1 MEMKL
6 TPRFY
11 QNGERVFG
19 PGVAE
24 LLKRVQEHRSLRAA
38 AFSMEMAYSK
48 AWQIIRTAEDGFG
61 CKLLNSTIGGRN
73 GGGAVLTPEARRLLA
88 AYDAYVADI
97 TAYSQGKFEEAFGFY
112 RELSPGEKTE

>member
-24 LLKRVQEHRSLRAA
+24 LLKRVQEHHSLRAA

-61 CKLLNSTIGGRN
+61 CKLLSSTIGGRH
-73 GGGAVLTPEARRLLA
+73 GGGSVLTPEGERILN
-88 AYDAYVADI
+88 AYERFAADI
-97 TAYSQGKFEEAFGFY
+97 NAYSQERFQENFRDLVEQ
-112 RELSPGEKTE
+112 P

>member
-24 LLKRVQEHRSLRAA
+24 LLKGVQEHHSLRAA

-61 CKLLNSTIGGRN
+61 CKLLSSTIGGRH
-73 GGGAVLTPEARRLLA
+73 GGGAVLTPEGERILN
-88 AYDAYVADI
+88 AYERFAADI
-97 TAYSQGKFEEAFGFY
+97 NAYSQERFQENFRDLVEQ
-112 RELSPGEKTE
+112 P

>member
-24 LLKRVQEHRSLRAA
+24 LLKRVQEHHSLRAA

-61 CKLLNSTIGGRN
+61 CKLLISTIGGRH
-73 GGGAVLTPEARRLLA
+73 GGGAVLTPEGERILN
-88 AYDAYVADI
+88 AYERFAADI
-97 TAYSQGKFEEAFGFY
+97 NAYSQERFQENFRDLVEQ
-112 RELSPGEKTE
+112 P

>member
-61 CKLLNSTIGGRN
+61 CKLLSSTIGGRH
-73 GGGAVLTPEARRLLA
+73 GGGAVLMPEGERILN
-88 AYDAYVADI
+88 AYERFAADI
-97 TAYSQGKFEEAFGFY
+97 NAYSQERFQENFRDLVEQ
-112 RELSPGEKTE
+112 P

>member
-61 CKLLNSTIGGRN
+61 CKLLSSTIGGRH
-73 GGGAVLTPEARRLLA
+73 GGGAVLTPEGERILN
-88 AYDAYVADI
+88 AYERFAADI
-97 TAYSQGKFEEAFGFY
+97 NAYSQERFQENFRNLVEQ
-112 RELSPGEKTE
+112 P

>member
-61 CKLLNSTIGGRN
+61 CKLLSSTIGGRH
-73 GGGAVLTPEARRLLA
+73 GGGAVLTPEGDRILN
-88 AYDAYVADI
+88 AYERFAADI
-97 TAYSQGKFEEAFGFY
+97 NAYSQERFQENFRDLVEQ
-112 RELSPGEKTE
+112 P

>member
-38 AFSMEMAYSK
+38 AFSLEMAYSK

-61 CKLLNSTIGGRN
+61 CKLLSSTIGGRH
-73 GGGAVLTPEARRLLA
+73 GGGAVLTPEGERILN
-88 AYDAYVADI
+88 AYERFAADI
-97 TAYSQGKFEEAFGFY
+97 NAYSQERFQENFRDLVEQ
-112 RELSPGEKTE
+112 P

>member
-24 LLKRVQEHRSLRAA
+24 LLKRVQEHHSLRAA
-38 AFSMEMAYSK
+38 ALSMEMAYSK
-48 AWQIIRTAEDGFG
+48 AWRIIRTAEDGFG
-61 CKLLNSTIGGRN
+61 CKLLSSTIGGRH
-73 GGGAVLTPEARRLLA
+73 GGGAVLTPEGERILS
-88 AYDAYVADI
+88 AYERFAADI
-97 TAYSQGKFEEAFGFY
+97 NAYSQEQFQEAFRGWV
-112 RELSPGEKTE
+112 EQP

>member
-61 CKLLNSTIGGRN
+61 CKLLSSTIGGRH
-73 GGGAVLTPEARRLLA
+73 GAKLA
-88 AYDAYVADI
+88 EMVTSASAAA
-97 TAYSQGKFEEAFGFY
+97 TAAAQC
-112 RELSPGEKTE
+112 

>member
-11 QNGERVFG
+11 QNGARVFG

-24 LLKRVQEHRSLRAA
+24 LLKRVQEHHSLRAA
-38 AFSMEMAYSK
+38 ALSMEMAYSK

-61 CKLLNSTIGGRN
+61 CKLLSSTIGGRH
-73 GGGAVLTPEARRLLA
+73 GGGAVLTPEGERILS
-88 AYDAYVADI
+88 AYERFAADI
-97 TAYSQGKFEEAFGFY
+97 NAYSQERFQENFRDLVEQ
-112 RELSPGEKTE
+112 P

>member
-24 LLKRVQEHRSLRAA
+24 LLKRVQEHHSLRAA

-48 AWQIIRTAEDGFG
+48 AWQIIRTA
-61 CKLLNSTIGGRN
+61 GGRLWLQASQLHDRRPPRRRRSADA
-73 GGGAVLTPEARRLLA
+73 GGR
-88 AYDAYVADI
+88 
-97 TAYSQGKFEEAFGFY
+97 TAS
-112 RELSPGEKTE
+112 

>member
-11 QNGERVFG
+11 QNGARVFG

-24 LLKRVQEHRSLRAA
+24 LLKRVQEHHSLRAA
-38 AFSMEMAYSK
+38 ALSMEMAYSK

-61 CKLLNSTIGGRN
+61 CKLLNSTIGGRH
-73 GGGAVLTPEARRLLA
+73 GGGAVLTPEGEEILSAYERFA
-88 AYDAYVADI
+88 AEIGD
-97 TAYSQGKFEEAFGFY
+97 YSQACFREAFRDWID
-112 RELSPGEKTE
+112 RE

>member
-24 LLKRVQEHRSLRAA
+24 LLKRVQEHHSLRAA

-61 CKLLNSTIGGRN
+61 CKLLSSPIGGRH
-73 GGGAVLTPEARRLLA
+73 GGGAVLTPEGERILN
-88 AYDAYVADI
+88 AYERFAADI
-97 TAYSQGKFEEAFGFY
+97 NAYSQERFQENFRDLVEQ
-112 RELSPGEKTE
+112 P

>member
-24 LLKRVQEHRSLRAA
+24 LLKRVQEHHSLRAA
-38 AFSMEMAYSK
+38 ALSMEMAYSK

-61 CKLLNSTIGGRN
+61 CKLLSSTIGGRH
-73 GGGAVLTPEARRLLA
+73 GGGAVLTPEGERILS
-88 AYDAYVADI
+88 AYERFAADI
-97 TAYSQGKFEEAFGFY
+97 NAYSQERFQEAFQGWV
-112 RELSPGEKTE
+112 EQP

>member
-24 LLKRVQEHRSLRAA
+24 LLKRVQEHHSLRAA

-61 CKLLNSTIGGRN
+61 CKLLSSTIGGRH
-73 GGGAVLTPEARRLLA
+73 GGGAVLTPEGERILN
-88 AYDAYVADI
+88 AYERFAGDI
-97 TAYSQGKFEEAFGFY
+97 NAYSQERFQENFRDLVEQ
-112 RELSPGEKTE
+112 P

>member
-61 CKLLNSTIGGRN
+61 CKLLSSTIGGRH
-73 GGGAVLTPEARRLLA
+73 GGGAVLTPEGERILN
-88 AYDAYVADI
+88 AYERFAADI
-97 TAYSQGKFEEAFGFY
+97 NAYSQERFQENFRDLVEQ
-112 RELSPGEKTE
+112 P

>member
-61 CKLLNSTIGGRN
+61 CELLSSTIGGRH
-73 GGGAVLTPEARRLLA
+73 GGGAVLTPEGERILN
-88 AYDAYVADI
+88 AYERFAADI
-97 TAYSQGKFEEAFGFY
+97 NAYSQERFQENFRDLVEQ
-112 RELSPGEKTE
+112 P

>member
-24 LLKRVQEHRSLRAA
+24 LLKRVQEHHSLRAA

-61 CKLLNSTIGGRN
+61 CKLLSSTIGGC
-73 GGGAVLTPEARRLLA
+73 AVLTPEGERILN
-88 AYDAYVADI
+88 AYERFAADI
-97 TAYSQGKFEEAFGFY
+97 NAYSQERFQENFRDLVEQ
-112 RELSPGEKTE
+112 P

>member
-24 LLKRVQEHRSLRAA
+24 LLKRVQEHHSLRAA

-61 CKLLNSTIGGRN
+61 CKLLSSTIGGRH
-73 GGGAVLTPEARRLLA
+73 GGGAVLTPGGRTDPECLRTLCGGYQRLQSGA
-88 AYDAYVADI
+88 V
-97 TAYSQGKFEEAFGFY
+97 SGKLPGFG
-112 RELSPGEKTE
+112 

>member
-24 LLKRVQEHRSLRAA
+24 LLKRVQEHHSLRAA

-61 CKLLNSTIGGRN
+61 CKLLSSTIGGRH
-73 GGGAVLTPEARRLLA
+73 GGGAVLTPEGERILN
-88 AYDAYVADI
+88 AYERFAADI
-97 TAYSQGKFEEAFGFY
+97 NAYS
-112 RELSPGEKTE
+112 

>member
-24 LLKRVQEHRSLRAA
+24 LLKRVQEHHSLRAA
-38 AFSMEMAYSK
+38 ALSMEMAYSK

-61 CKLLNSTIGGRN
+61 CKLLSSTIGGRH
-73 GGGAVLTPEARRLLA
+73 GGGAVLTPEGERILN
-88 AYDAYVADI
+88 AYERFAADI
-97 TAYSQGKFEEAFGFY
+97 NAYSQERFQENFRDLIEQ
-112 RELSPGEKTE
+112 P

>member
-24 LLKRVQEHRSLRAA
+24 LLKRVQEHHSLRAA
-38 AFSMEMAYSK
+38 ALSMEMAYSK
-48 AWQIIRTAEDGFG
+48 AWRIIRTAEDGFG
-61 CKLLNSTIGGRN
+61 CKFLSSTIGGRH
-73 GGGAVLTPEARRLLA
+73 GGGASLTPEAERLLT
-88 AYDAYVADI
+88 AYRTLETEVN
-97 TAYSQGKFEEAFGFY
+97 AYSQERFHALFDS
-112 RELSPGEKTE
+112 L

>member
-61 CKLLNSTIGGRN
+61 CKLLSSTIGGHH
-73 GGGAVLTPEARRLLA
+73 GGGAVLTPEGERILN
-88 AYDAYVADI
+88 AYERFAADI
-97 TAYSQGKFEEAFGFY
+97 NAYSQERFQENFRDLVEQ
-112 RELSPGEKTE
+112 P

>member
-61 CKLLNSTIGGRN
+61 CKLLSSTIGGRH
-73 GGGAVLTPEARRLLA
+73 GGGAVLTPEGERILN
-88 AYDAYVADI
+88 AYERFAADI
-97 TAYSQGKFEEAFGFY
+97 NAYSQERFQENFRDVVEQ
-112 RELSPGEKTE
+112 P

>member
-24 LLKRVQEHRSLRAA
+24 LLKRVQEHHSLRAA

-61 CKLLNSTIGGRN
+61 CKLLCSTIGGRH
-73 GGGAVLTPEARRLLA
+73 GGGAVLTPEGERILN
-88 AYDAYVADI
+88 AYERFAADI
-97 TAYSQGKFEEAFGFY
+97 NAYSQERFQENFRDLVEQ
-112 RELSPGEKTE
+112 P

>member
-24 LLKRVQEHRSLRAA
+24 LLKRVQEHHSLRAA

-48 AWQIIRTAEDGFG
+48 AWQIIRTAEDGFD
-61 CKLLNSTIGGRN
+61 CKLLSSTIGGRH
-73 GGGAVLTPEARRLLA
+73 GGGAVLTPEGERILN
-88 AYDAYVADI
+88 AYERFAADI
-97 TAYSQGKFEEAFGFY
+97 NAYSQERFQENFRDLVEQ
-112 RELSPGEKTE
+112 P

>member
-24 LLKRVQEHRSLRAA
+24 LLKRVQEHHSLRAA

-61 CKLLNSTIGGRN
+61 CKLLSSTIGGRRRSADA
-73 GGGAVLTPEARRLLA
+73 GGRTDPECLRTLCGGYQRLQSGAV
-88 AYDAYVADI
+88 
-97 TAYSQGKFEEAFGFY
+97 SGKLPGFG
-112 RELSPGEKTE
+112 

>member
-24 LLKRVQEHRSLRAA
+24 LLKRVQEHHSLRAA
-38 AFSMEMAYSK
+38 ALSMEMAYSK

-61 CKLLNSTIGGRN
+61 CKLLSSTIGGRH
-73 GGGAVLTPEARRLLA
+73 GGGAVLTPEGERILN
-88 AYDAYVADI
+88 AYERFAADI
-97 TAYSQGKFEEAFGFY
+97 NAYSQERFQENFRDLVEQ
-112 RELSPGEKTE
+112 P

>member
-24 LLKRVQEHRSLRAA
+24 LLKRVQEHHSLRAA
-38 AFSMEMAYSK
+38 ALSMEMAYSK

-61 CKLLNSTIGGRN
+61 CKLLISTIGGRH
-73 GGGAVLTPEARRLLA
+73 GGGAVLTPEGERILN
-88 AYDAYVADI
+88 AYERFAADI
-97 TAYSQGKFEEAFGFY
+97 NAYSQERFQENFRDLVEQ
-112 RELSPGEKTE
+112 P

>member
-61 CKLLNSTIGGRN
+61 CKLLSSTIGGRD
-73 GGGAVLTPEARRLLA
+73 GGGAVLTPEGERILN
-88 AYDAYVADI
+88 AYERFAADI
-97 TAYSQGKFEEAFGFY
+97 NAYSQERFQENFRDLVEQ
-112 RELSPGEKTE
+112 P